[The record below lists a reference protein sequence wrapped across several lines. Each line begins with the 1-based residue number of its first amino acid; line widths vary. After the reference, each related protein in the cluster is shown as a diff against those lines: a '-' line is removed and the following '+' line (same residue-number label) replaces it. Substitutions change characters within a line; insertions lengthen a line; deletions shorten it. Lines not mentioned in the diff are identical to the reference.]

1 MEDSEI
7 SSFTMALILEG
18 GLVGECN
25 CKTCLS
31 RTKMYLSFLTH
42 IHGQSVLEK
51 RLSLEIAK
59 WHWWLPQF
67 VLLSQQRPDTDWS
80 SVILPKSRAASSLSL
95 LNAKR

>member
-7 SSFTMALILEG
+7 SSFTMAHILEG

-31 RTKMYLSFLTH
+31 RTRTFLSFL
-42 IHGQSVLEK
+42 IPIRGQSVLEK
-51 RLSLEIAK
+51 RLSREIAK
-59 WHWWLPQF
+59 WHSWLPLF
-67 VLLSQQRPDTDWS
+67 VRLSQQRPDTDWS
-80 SVILPKSRAASSLSL
+80 SVILPKSRAESSLSL